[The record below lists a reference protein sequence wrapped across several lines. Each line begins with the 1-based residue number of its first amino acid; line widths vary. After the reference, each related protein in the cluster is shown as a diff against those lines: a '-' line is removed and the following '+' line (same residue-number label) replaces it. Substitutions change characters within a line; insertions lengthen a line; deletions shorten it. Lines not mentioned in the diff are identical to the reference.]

1 MNKFISLLAV
11 TLLGAASI
19 AGAQL
24 KMPHPAEPGMS
35 MDSAVRLLVTSELM
49 VDRSI
54 QRWLRRHYPGWD
66 AEPHEIQEI
75 GMERYAVVY
84 ISAANQPSRRV
95 YFRIAKSQIDDGMG
109 DGFPPL

>member
-66 AEPHEIQEI
+66 AQPHEIRHFGDEV
-75 GMERYAVVY
+75 YAIVN
-84 ISAANQPSRRV
+84 ISAQNQTDRKV
-95 YFRIAKSQIDDGMG
+95 YFRLMQHQKEEDDL
-109 DGFPPL
+109 PPLL